1 MEPIIPSRC
10 CISKQRI
17 REKRASCSREEGIK
31 FHRNAREEERCL
43 KEDRKGTLRT
53 KISWLSTACTA
64 VYCLFE
70 RREGDVEKYKFDLFQ
85 VQVWK
90 NSRDKTEL
98 FSICFQSMIVRYF
111 ERIEY
116 SIESID
122 PDIVKNV
129 RFMEKFHVSKI
140 VWIRWSINDR
150 FYPICIPLI
159 PR

>member
-1 MEPIIPSRC
+1 MLKGGSQGDLENENIVVVD
-10 CISKQRI
+10 
-17 REKRASCSREEGIK
+17 RAYR
-31 FHRNAREEERCL
+31 
-43 KEDRKGTLRT
+43 
-53 KISWLSTACTA
+53 

-70 RREGDVEKYKFDLFQ
+70 RREGDVEKYKFDRFQ

-116 SIESID
+116 SIEGID

-140 VWIRWSINDR
+140 V
-150 FYPICIPLI
+150 
-159 PR
+159 

>member
-1 MEPIIPSRC
+1 MLKGGSQGDLENENIVVVD
-10 CISKQRI
+10 
-17 REKRASCSREEGIK
+17 RAYR
-31 FHRNAREEERCL
+31 
-43 KEDRKGTLRT
+43 
-53 KISWLSTACTA
+53 

-116 SIESID
+116 SIEGID